1 MRIFICDAHGDDSF
15 LTMGGT
21 INKHIR
27 HGDFVMIMAFSK
39 CQKSTPEG
47 FDKDFIEKELKQA
60 CSVISPKITLT
71 HFDYPVREFN
81 SYRQQILETIFPLRN
96 LFDVVYVPSTNDMH
110 QDHQVVCNEAI
121 RAFKNRAT
129 ILGYYHPH
137 NCLSMNQSYYNE
149 LSNEDVAAKL
159 RALSG
164 FESQQNRPEF
174 NPDYIRGLAIIA
186 GSNIGAGYAEMF
198 EAIRIINRNS

>member
-1 MRIFICDAHGDDSF
+1 MDPHGDDVM
-15 LTMGGT
+15 LCAGGT
-21 INKHIR
+21 INQHIR
-27 HGDFVMIMAFSK
+27 RGDLVTVMAFSK
-39 CQKSTPEG
+39 CQESTPGG
-47 FDKDFIEKELKQA
+47 FGRDFIEKELKQA
-60 CSVISPKITLT
+60 CDEISPKITLT

-96 LFDVVYVPSTNDMH
+96 LFDVVYVPSTKDVH
-110 QDHQVVCNEAI
+110 QDHQVICNETI
-121 RAFKNRAT
+121 RTFKNKAT
-129 ILGYYHPH
+129 LLGYYHPH
-137 NCLSMNQSYYNE
+137 NCLTMNQSYYNE
-149 LSNEDVAAKL
+149 LSSGDVAAKL
-159 RALSG
+159 RVLSG